1 MPMTSY
7 REPIR
12 VAIFEAI
19 RYTIED
25 VNSLVT
31 IIDKNLTAL
40 EKIDKKHLEQEK
52 LNLELTVPIKLPP
65 GGKKGDCK
73 AVVTLV
79 ETEFNKLG
87 GGARIQFGEGSWLDK
102 QQNLVSDECLIV
114 YTAMPLANWVDCI
127 SVLKEL
133 IKEIQSKLKQQ
144 CVFLRIDNQTYGDP
158 INLLGEVADAF
169 PGNSEFGGIDK
180 ACITMP
186 AEEYQE
192 RPIITVSSEVTQT
205 AIGNNNIQIS
215 SGGASNVAL
224 GPGSITS
231 GGDIIYNITVDH
243 EKYEEIFAKNIL
255 LEEKLAQ
262 LKQED
267 DEVKQKQ
274 IAEQASTL
282 AEQMRKEDNVEF
294 TVERLLELGGASMT
308 AGRLELAEGQ
318 CKQALRQSKKD
329 DDQKSQSRCLTN
341 LGLIAHIR
349 SDYDEAERLYNES
362 LAIKREIGDRRGES
376 SCLTNLG
383 NIADARSDYDEA
395 ERLHNESLAI
405 DREIGDR
412 RGEAD
417 ALNNLG
423 LIADARSDYD
433 EAERLYNESLAIKR
447 EIGDR
452 RGESSC
458 LTNLGLIADAR
469 SDYDEAE
476 RLHNESLAIDR
487 EIGDRRGES
496 RCLTN
501 LGLIAHARSDYD
513 EAERLF
519 AASQAIRL
527 ELGLP
532 IEEDNEGDN
541 D

>member
-31 IIDKNLTAL
+31 IIDKNLAAL
-40 EKIDKKHLEQEK
+40 DKKHLEQEK

-114 YTAMPLANWVDCI
+114 YTAMPLANWVDCV
-127 SVLKEL
+127 SVLKRL
-133 IKEIQSKLKQQ
+133 IEEIQSKLKQQ

-169 PGNSEFGGIDK
+169 PNNSEFGGIDR
-180 ACITMP
+180 ACITLP

-205 AIGNNNIQIS
+205 AIGSNNIQIS

-231 GGDIIYNITVDH
+231 GGDIIYTGVDPSKH
-243 EKYEEIFAKNIL
+243 AEILAKYML
-255 LEEKLAQ
+255 VEEKLTQ
-262 LKQED
+262 LKEET
-267 DEVKQKQ
+267 DEEKQKQ
-274 IAEQASTL
+274 IAEQASIL

-294 TVERLLELGGASMT
+294 TVERLLELGKASKF

-318 CKQALRQSKKD
+318 VNQALRQSKKD
-329 DDQKSQSRCLTN
+329 D
-341 LGLIAHIR
+341 
-349 SDYDEAERLYNES
+349 
-362 LAIKREIGDRRGES
+362 
-376 SCLTNLG
+376 
-383 NIADARSDYDEA
+383 
-395 ERLHNESLAI
+395 
-405 DREIGDR
+405 
-412 RGEAD
+412 
-417 ALNNLG
+417 
-423 LIADARSDYD
+423 
-433 EAERLYNESLAIKR
+433 
-447 EIGDR
+447 
-452 RGESSC
+452 
-458 LTNLGLIADAR
+458 
-469 SDYDEAE
+469 
-476 RLHNESLAIDR
+476 
-487 EIGDRRGES
+487 
-496 RCLTN
+496 
-501 LGLIAHARSDYD
+501 
-513 EAERLF
+513 
-519 AASQAIRL
+519 
-527 ELGLP
+527 
-532 IEEDNEGDN
+532 
-541 D
+541 

>member
-31 IIDKNLTAL
+31 IIDKNLAAL
-40 EKIDKKHLEQEK
+40 DKKHLEQEK

-114 YTAMPLANWVDCI
+114 YTAMPLANWVDCV
-127 SVLKEL
+127 SVLKKL
-133 IKEIQSKLKQQ
+133 IEEIQSKLKQQ
-144 CVFLRIDNQTYGDP
+144 CVFLRVDNQTYGDP
-158 INLLGEVADAF
+158 INLLGKVADAF
-169 PGNSEFGGIDK
+169 PNNSEFGGIDR
-180 ACITMP
+180 ACITLP

-192 RPIITVSSEVTQT
+192 RPIITVSSAVTQT
-205 AIGNNNIQIS
+205 AIGSNNIQIS

-231 GGDIIYNITVDH
+231 GGDIIYTGVDPIKH
-243 EKYEEIFAKNIL
+243 AEILAKNML
-255 LEEKLAQ
+255 LEEKLNQ
-262 LKQED
+262 LKQEQ
-267 DEVKQKQ
+267 DEEKQKQ
-274 IAEQASTL
+274 IAEQASIL
-282 AEQMRKEDNVEF
+282 AEQMRNEDNVEF
-294 TVERLLELGGASMT
+294 TIERLLELGNASMT

-318 CKQALRQSKKD
+318 YKQALRQSNKAD
-329 DDQKSQSRCLTN
+329 DRHGESKCLNN
-341 LGLIAHIR
+341 LGAIA
-349 SDYDEAERLYNES
+349 NV
-362 LAIKREIGDRRGES
+362 RG
-376 SCLTNLG
+376 
-383 NIADARSDYDEA
+383 DYDEA

-405 DREIGDR
+405 DREF
-412 RGEAD
+412 
-417 ALNNLG
+417 
-423 LIADARSDYD
+423 
-433 EAERLYNESLAIKR
+433 
-447 EIGDR
+447 GDR
-452 RGESSC
+452 RGESQS
-458 LTNLGLIADAR
+458 LGNLGNIAKK
-469 SDYDEAE
+469 
-476 RLHNESLAIDR
+476 
-487 EIGDRRGES
+487 RG
-496 RCLTN
+496 
-501 LGLIAHARSDYD
+501 DYD

-532 IEEDNEGDN
+532 IEEDNEDDN